1 MPFLSLR
8 RISFTSRHLA
18 VTLGVV
24 CAVIAQN
31 ASSSPDSR
39 EKAVGSSLQGYY
51 IWTAEPISTPGFLHA
66 GFRKSFDLANPPAS
80 AKIHLFAYTRYQLF
94 INGEYVGRGP
104 NRFESLHPEFDTWDV
119 AKQLRPGRN
128 AIAVLVQRDW
138 TGENPK
144 STSQTL
150 SRMRLHAPGFTARL
164 EIQDDKGTETIIQTD
179 TSWRAFREPTRLSPI
194 GRYYASIPDH
204 IDAGQSP
211 ADWTTAVDDDSKL
224 PLAVKLDTSDLKTW
238 PEPNPRSIPLL
249 RETEIPF
256 TLEPAS
262 QDGVILLTPGTEF
275 IARCQRISQAYWVL
289 DLDAEAD
296 SKLIVT
302 PLLPENNKGTP
313 SIYTCRAGKQRWI
326 GGDTFA
332 FNALSIR
339 LESGRASVRVARLVE
354 VLYPFER
361 VGSFSSNDP
370 NLNRIWQLA
379 ARSLEVLSEDAY
391 TDCGDRERSEWMDCD
406 PPMYDAT
413 RVMMTGP
420 AENGGRVWSDP
431 RLFANMLRRVA
442 YTQDPDGMLKARTCS
457 ELTDIHTRMEDRA
470 CDWVD
475 GLRKYYEASGDKDL
489 IRELWPYCERLLQWF
504 ESRHTERG
512 LVRAREWI
520 AWDNPMAYATCEGAA
535 NNAFI
540 QRAFSDAAWLSQ
552 EIGNATAAA
561 KWHKAA
567 DQLKSDFN
575 QRLWNETAGAYGAA
589 IGPLEVLPNDRM
601 FKKSINLKSIN
612 GLTEPT
618 LHANLFAM
626 DRGLVPPERRARVV
640 SWILAHE
647 SQIRQIMANHFYFKL
662 LYSLDEPR
670 YDQIVL
676 NRIRDGWKKMIDS
689 PWQTTWEGT
698 TGGGSKM
705 HCYGIVPAYTLSTY
719 VLGVRRTDPVLEE
732 KLLIEPHLGDLTEAS
747 GTVVTE
753 FGPVAVSWKKAGA
766 QWQFEIETPEPVA
779 TTLAL
784 PIPTGQHAVLLDGSD
799 QHGTRQGTRMV
810 FELSPG
816 KHHGSFPSAPSEN

>member
-1 MPFLSLR
+1 M
-8 RISFTSRHLA
+8 HM
-18 VTLGVV
+18 
-24 CAVIAQN
+24 
-31 ASSSPDSR
+31 
-39 EKAVGSSLQGYY
+39 
-51 IWTAEPISTPGFLHA
+51 
-66 GFRKSFDLANPPAS
+66 
-80 AKIHLFAYTRYQLF
+80 FAYTRYQLF

-104 NRFESLHPEFDTWDV
+104 NRFESLRPEFDTWDV
-119 AKQLRPGRN
+119 AKRLRPGRN
-128 AIAVLVQRDW
+128 AIAVLVHRDW
-138 TGENPK
+138 AGENPQ
-144 STSQTL
+144 STAQTL

-164 EIQDDKGTETIIQTD
+164 EIQDGKGAGKIIQTD
-179 TSWRAFREPTRLSPI
+179 TSWRAFREPTRLPPI
-194 GRYYASIPDH
+194 GRCYASIPDH
-204 IDAGQSP
+204 VDARKSP
-211 ADWTTAVDDDSKL
+211 GEWTAADHDDAKL
-224 PLAVKLDTSDLKTW
+224 PLAVKLDTTDLKIW
-238 PEPNPRSIPLL
+238 PEPKPRTIPLL
-249 RETEIPF
+249 REAEIPF
-256 TLEPAS
+256 TLEPTA
-262 QDGVILLTPGTEF
+262 QDGEIPLTPGTELV
-275 IARCQRISQAYWVL
+275 ARCQRILQAYWVL
-289 DLDAEAD
+289 DIDAEAD

-313 SIYTCRAGKQRWI
+313 SIYICRKGKQRWI

-339 LESGRASVRVARLVE
+339 LESGSASVRVTRLVE
-354 VLYPFER
+354 VLYPFDR
-361 VGSFSSNDP
+361 IGSFTCNDP

-413 RVMMTGP
+413 RVMMAGP
-420 AENGGRVWSDP
+420 SENGGRVWSDP

-442 YTQDPDGMLKARTCS
+442 YTQEPDGMLKARTCS
-457 ELTDIHTRMEDRA
+457 ELIDIHTRMEDRA

-475 GLRKYYEASGDKDL
+475 GLRKYYEATGDKEL
-489 IRELWPYCERLLQWF
+489 IRELWPYCERLLDWF
-504 ESRHTERG
+504 ANRRTERG

-540 QRAFSDAAWLSQ
+540 QRAFSDAAWLAR
-552 EIGNATAAA
+552 ETGNAAAAA
-561 KWHKAA
+561 KWRKAA

-575 QRLWNETAGAYGAA
+575 KHLWNEAAGAYGAA
-589 IGPLEVLPNDRM
+589 VGPLEILPGDRM
-601 FKKSINLKSIN
+601 FKKSIKLKTAN

-618 LHANLFAM
+618 LHANLFAL

-640 SWILAHE
+640 SWVIAHE
-647 SQIRQIMANHFYFKL
+647 SQIRQIMANHYYFKL
-662 LYSLDEPR
+662 LYSLDESR

-676 NRIRDGWKKMIDS
+676 DRIRGGWKKMIDS

-719 VLGVRRTDPVLEE
+719 VLGVRREAPVSE
-732 KLLIEPHLGDLTEAS
+732 KKILIEPHLGDLTEAS

-753 FGPVAVSWKKAGA
+753 FGPVVVSWKKAGT
-766 QWQFEIETPEPVA
+766 QWQFEIEAPQNVE

-784 PIPTGQHAVLLDGSD
+784 PVPAGTETIRLNETL
-799 QHGTRQGTRMV
+799 QHGSRQGARMI
-810 FELSPG
+810 FKLSPG
-816 KHHGSFPSAPSEN
+816 KHHGTFPIAPPQN